1 MINGIILVLV
11 LAVLILAVKS
21 TVKHF
26 RGECSCCG
34 GSKGLIK
41 ETEKKLSNPIVG
53 KKTISIEGMTCDHCR
68 QSVEKALNAMDGV
81 SARVNLKKKHVR
93 SGIVVHRNGFTDGFL
108 CLSEVH
114 TPGRH
119 RAIYY

>member
-68 QSVEKALNAMDGV
+68 QSVEKALNAMDGG
-81 SARVNLKKKHVR
+81 SARVNLKKSKLLWLVTGQWQIQNCEER
-93 SGIVVHRNGFTDGFL
+93 WKEPAFK
-108 CLSEVH
+108 
-114 TPGRH
+114 
-119 RAIYY
+119 

>member
-1 MINGIILVLV
+1 M
-11 LAVLILAVKS
+11 ILAVKS

-68 QSVEKALNAMDGV
+68 QSVEKALNAKDGV
-81 SARVNLKKKHVR
+81 SARVNLKKKQAAVAYDR
-93 SGIVVHRNGFTDGFL
+93 TVADTELRRAVEGAGFQVT
-108 CLSEVH
+108 
-114 TPGRH
+114 
-119 RAIYY
+119 AIK

>member
-41 ETEKKLSNPIVG
+41 ETEKKL
-53 KKTISIEGMTCDHCR
+53 
-68 QSVEKALNAMDGV
+68 
-81 SARVNLKKKHVR
+81 
-93 SGIVVHRNGFTDGFL
+93 
-108 CLSEVH
+108 
-114 TPGRH
+114 
-119 RAIYY
+119 

>member
-68 QSVEKALNAMDGV
+68 QSVEKALNAKDGV
-81 SARVNLKKKHVR
+81 SGR
-93 SGIVVHRNGFTDGFL
+93 SRLSSDSNKIVKDHR
-108 CLSEVH
+108 C
-114 TPGRH
+114 RH
-119 RAIYY
+119 SVKEPEKIP

>member
-53 KKTISIEGMTCDHCR
+53 KKTISIEGRTCDHCR

-81 SARVNLKKKHVR
+81 SARVNLKKKQAAVAYDR
-93 SGIVVHRNGFTDGFL
+93 TVADTELRRAVEGAGFQVT
-108 CLSEVH
+108 
-114 TPGRH
+114 
-119 RAIYY
+119 AIK